1 MDSPE
6 NGGLLDQELLQ
17 ECHKTITGLNL
28 LLHAQLLQLQVSFQT
43 NRIKQA

>member
-6 NGGLLDQELLQ
+6 NEGLLDQELLQ

-28 LLHAQLLQLQVSFQT
+28 LLQLQISFQT